1 MSKERRVVVTG
12 LGIVSPLGN
21 DLESSWSNIIKG
33 KSGAGLI
40 TKFDPT
46 DFATTF
52 AAELKGYDEVSGL
65 SPKEVRRIDP
75 FIQYAL
81 TASDQAIKDA
91 NLSLD
96 SIEKTRV
103 GVSIGSGIG
112 GLGTIENNALIL
124 NRKGPRKISPFF
136 VPGAIINMASGNVA
150 IKYNLQGPNIS
161 IVSACSSAGHSIG
174 YSARTISYGDAD
186 IMITGGAE
194 AGITPLGLAGFNA
207 AKALSTNNDNPEQAS
222 CPWDRKRDGFL
233 LGEGAGILIL
243 EELESAKRRQAKI
256 YGEVVG
262 FGQSDDAYHITAP
275 AEDGRGAYNAM
286 INALSDFKE
295 DKDKIDY
302 INAHGT
308 STPLG
313 DVIEARAIAEIFKAR
328 ENLSV
333 SSTKSMTGH
342 LLGAAG
348 VVESIACI
356 MSVKNNIIPP
366 TINHFERDER
376 IDKKLNLTF
385 NEGQEKKVNYSLSNT
400 FGFGGHNAST
410 LFKKFSE

>member
-1 MSKERRVVVTG
+1 MSEQRRVVVTG

-21 DLESSWSNIIKG
+21 DLDSTWSNIISG
-33 KSGAGLI
+33 KSGAGRI
-40 TKFDPT
+40 TKFDPAG
-46 DFATTF
+46 FSTTF
-52 AAELKGYDEVSGL
+52 AAELKGYNEASGL
-65 SPKEVRRIDP
+65 SPKEIRRIDP

-91 NLSLD
+91 DLSLD
-96 SIEKTRV
+96 DIEKTRI

-112 GLGTIENNALIL
+112 GLGSIEDNALIL
-124 NRKGPRKISPFF
+124 GDKGPRKISPFF

-207 AKALSTNNDNPEQAS
+207 AKALSTNNENPEQAS
-222 CPWDRKRDGFL
+222 CPWDKKRDGFL

-243 EELESAKRRQAKI
+243 EELESAKSRKAKI

-286 INALSDFKE
+286 INALNDFKE
-295 DKDKIDY
+295 DHDKIDY

-313 DVIEARAIAEIFKAR
+313 DVIEAKAIAEIFKGR
-328 ENLSV
+328 KNLSV

-348 VVESIACI
+348 AIEAIFCLLA
-356 MSVKNNIIPP
+356 MRDSVIPP
-366 TINHFERDER
+366 TIN
-376 IDKKLNLTF
+376 LNDPDNEFDLDLTP
-385 NEGQEKKVNYSLSNT
+385 NKSKTKEVNFAMSNS
-400 FGFGGHNAST
+400 FGFGGTNVS
-410 LFKKFSE
+410 LIFKKL

>member
-1 MSKERRVVVTG
+1 MSSKRRVVVTG

-21 DLESSWSNIIKG
+21 DLETTWKNILNG
-33 KSGAGLI
+33 ESGAARI
-40 TKFDPT
+40 TKFDAS
-46 DFATTF
+46 DFSTTF
-52 AAELKGYDEVSGL
+52 AAELKGYDDICGL
-65 SPKEVRRIDP
+65 TQKETRRIDP
-75 FIQYAL
+75 FVQYAL
-81 TASDQAIKDA
+81 TASDQAITDA
-91 NLSLD
+91 NLALENLD
-96 SIEKTRV
+96 TKRI

-112 GLGTIENNALIL
+112 GLGSIEDNSIIL
-124 NRKGPRKISPFF
+124 KEKGPKKISPFF

-186 IMITGGAE
+186 IMITGGSE

-207 AKALSTNNDNPEQAS
+207 SKALSTNNENPKKAS
-222 CPWDRKRDGFL
+222 CPWDKKRDGFL
-233 LGEGAGILIL
+233 LGEGSGILVL
-243 EELESAKRRQAKI
+243 EELDFARNRGAKI

-286 INALSDFKE
+286 INALNDFNE
-295 DKDKIDY
+295 NPTLIDY

-313 DVIEARAIAEIFKAR
+313 DVIEAKAIAEIFK
-328 ENLSV
+328 ENKSLSI

-348 VVESIACI
+348 AIEAIFCLLS
-356 MSVKNNIIPP
+356 MRDSIIPP
-366 TINHFERDER
+366 TINLEDPDNEY
-376 IDKKLNLTF
+376 NLDLTP
-385 NEGQEKKVNYSLSNT
+385 NNSKTKEVNYSMSNS
-400 FGFGGHNAST
+400 FGFGGTNVS
-410 LFKKFSE
+410 LIFKKI

>member
-1 MSKERRVVVTG
+1 MSSKRRVVVTG

-21 DLESSWSNIIKG
+21 DLETTWKNILNG
-33 KSGAGLI
+33 ESGAARI
-40 TKFDPT
+40 TKFDAS
-46 DFATTF
+46 DFSTTF
-52 AAELKGYDEVSGL
+52 AAELKGYDDISGL
-65 SPKEVRRIDP
+65 TQKETRRIDP
-75 FIQYAL
+75 FVQYAL
-81 TASDQAIKDA
+81 TASDQAITDA
-91 NLSLD
+91 NLALENLD
-96 SIEKTRV
+96 TKRI

-112 GLGTIENNALIL
+112 GLGSIEDNSIIL
-124 NRKGPRKISPFF
+124 REKGPKKISPFF

-186 IMITGGAE
+186 IMITGGSE

-207 AKALSTNNDNPEQAS
+207 SKALSTNNENPKKAS
-222 CPWDRKRDGFL
+222 CPWDKKRDGFL
-233 LGEGAGILIL
+233 LGEGSGILVL
-243 EELESAKRRQAKI
+243 EELDFARNRGAKI

-286 INALSDFKE
+286 INALNDFKE
-295 DKDKIDY
+295 NPTLIDY

-313 DVIEARAIAEIFKAR
+313 DVIEAKAIAEIFK
-328 ENLSV
+328 ENKSLSI

-348 VVESIACI
+348 AIEAIFCLLS
-356 MSVKNNIIPP
+356 MRDSIIPP
-366 TINHFERDER
+366 TINLEDPDNEY
-376 IDKKLNLTF
+376 NLDLTP
-385 NEGQEKKVNYSLSNT
+385 NNSKTKEVNYSMSNS
-400 FGFGGHNAST
+400 FGFGGTNVS
-410 LFKKFSE
+410 LIFKKI

>member
-1 MSKERRVVVTG
+1 MSSKRRVVVTG

-21 DLESSWSNIIKG
+21 DLETTWKNILNG
-33 KSGAGLI
+33 ESGAARI
-40 TKFDPT
+40 TKFDAS
-46 DFATTF
+46 DFSTTF
-52 AAELKGYDEVSGL
+52 AAELKGYDDISGL
-65 SPKEVRRIDP
+65 TQKETRRIDP
-75 FIQYAL
+75 FVQYAL
-81 TASDQAIKDA
+81 TASDQAITDA
-91 NLSLD
+91 NLALRNLD
-96 SIEKTRV
+96 TKRI

-112 GLGTIENNALIL
+112 GLGSIEDNSIIL
-124 NRKGPRKISPFF
+124 KEKGPKKISPFF

-186 IMITGGAE
+186 IMITGGSE

-207 AKALSTNNDNPEQAS
+207 SKALSTNNENPKKAS
-222 CPWDRKRDGFL
+222 CPWDKKRDGFL
-233 LGEGAGILIL
+233 LGEGSGILVL
-243 EELESAKRRQAKI
+243 EELDFARNRGAKI

-262 FGQSDDAYHITAP
+262 FGQSDDAFHITAP

-286 INALSDFKE
+286 INALNDFKE
-295 DKDKIDY
+295 NPTLIDY

-313 DVIEARAIAEIFKAR
+313 DVIEAKAIAEIFK
-328 ENLSV
+328 ENKSLSI

-348 VVESIACI
+348 AIEAIFCLLS
-356 MSVKNNIIPP
+356 MRDSIIPP
-366 TINHFERDER
+366 TINLEDPDNEY
-376 IDKKLNLTF
+376 NLDLTP
-385 NEGQEKKVNYSLSNT
+385 NNSKTKEVNYSMSNS
-400 FGFGGHNAST
+400 FGFGGTNVS
-410 LFKKFSE
+410 LIFKKI

>member
-1 MSKERRVVVTG
+1 MSSKRRVVVTG

-21 DLESSWSNIIKG
+21 DIETTWKNIVNG
-33 KSGAGLI
+33 ESGAARI
-40 TKFDPT
+40 TKFDPS
-46 DFATTF
+46 DFSTTF
-52 AAELKGYDEVSGL
+52 AAELKGYDDISGL
-65 SPKEVRRIDP
+65 TQKETRRIDP
-75 FIQYAL
+75 FVQYAL
-81 TASDQAIKDA
+81 TASEQAINDA
-91 NLSLD
+91 NLALENLD
-96 SIEKTRV
+96 TKRI

-112 GLGTIENNALIL
+112 GLGSIEDNSIIL
-124 NRKGPRKISPFF
+124 KEKGPKKISPFF

-186 IMITGGAE
+186 IMITGGSE

-207 AKALSTNNDNPEQAS
+207 SKALSTNNKNPEKAS
-222 CPWDRKRDGFL
+222 CPWDKKRDGFL
-233 LGEGAGILIL
+233 LGEGSGILVL
-243 EELESAKRRQAKI
+243 EELDFAKNRGAKI

-262 FGQSDDAYHITAP
+262 FGQSDDAFHITAP

-286 INALSDFKE
+286 INALNDFKE
-295 DKDKIDY
+295 SPTLIDY

-313 DVIEARAIAEIFKAR
+313 DVIEAKSIAEIFK
-328 ENLSV
+328 ENESLSI

-348 VVESIACI
+348 AIEAIFCLLS
-356 MSVKNNIIPP
+356 MRDSIIPP
-366 TINHFERDER
+366 TINLEDPDNEF
-376 IDKKLNLTF
+376 NLDLTP
-385 NEGQEKKVNYSLSNT
+385 NKSKTKEVNYSMSNS
-400 FGFGGHNAST
+400 FGFGGTNVS
-410 LFKKFSE
+410 LIFKKI

>member
-1 MSKERRVVVTG
+1 MSSKRRVVVTG

-21 DLESSWSNIIKG
+21 DLETTWKNILNG
-33 KSGAGLI
+33 ESGAARI
-40 TKFDPT
+40 TKFDAS
-46 DFATTF
+46 DFSTTF
-52 AAELKGYDEVSGL
+52 AAELKGYDDISGL
-65 SPKEVRRIDP
+65 TQKETRRIDP
-75 FIQYAL
+75 FVQYAL
-81 TASDQAIKDA
+81 TASNQAITDA
-91 NLSLD
+91 NLALENLD
-96 SIEKTRV
+96 TKRI

-112 GLGTIENNALIL
+112 GLGSIEDNSIIL
-124 NRKGPRKISPFF
+124 KEKGPKKISPFF

-186 IMITGGAE
+186 IMITGGSE

-207 AKALSTNNDNPEQAS
+207 SKALSTNNENPEKAS
-222 CPWDRKRDGFL
+222 CPWDKKRDGFL
-233 LGEGAGILIL
+233 LGEGSGILVL
-243 EELESAKRRQAKI
+243 EELDFARNRGAKI

-286 INALSDFKE
+286 INALNDFK
-295 DKDKIDY
+295 DNPTLIDY

-313 DVIEARAIAEIFKAR
+313 DVIEAKAIAEIFK
-328 ENLSV
+328 ENKSLSI

-348 VVESIACI
+348 AIEAIFCLLS
-356 MSVKNNIIPP
+356 MRDSIIPP
-366 TINHFERDER
+366 TINLEDPDNEY
-376 IDKKLNLTF
+376 NLDLTP
-385 NEGQEKKVNYSLSNT
+385 NNSKTKEVNYSMSNS
-400 FGFGGHNAST
+400 FGFGGTNVS
-410 LFKKFSE
+410 LIFKKI

>member
-1 MSKERRVVVTG
+1 MSSKRRVVVTG

-21 DLESSWSNIIKG
+21 DLETTWKNILNG
-33 KSGAGLI
+33 ESGAARI
-40 TKFDPT
+40 TKFDAS
-46 DFATTF
+46 DFSTTF
-52 AAELKGYDEVSGL
+52 AAELKGYDDISGL
-65 SPKEVRRIDP
+65 SQKETRRIDP
-75 FIQYAL
+75 FVQYAL
-81 TASDQAIKDA
+81 TASNQAITDA
-91 NLSLD
+91 NLALENLD
-96 SIEKTRV
+96 TKRI

-112 GLGTIENNALIL
+112 GLGSIEDNSIIL
-124 NRKGPRKISPFF
+124 KEKGPKKISPFF

-186 IMITGGAE
+186 IMITGGSE

-207 AKALSTNNDNPEQAS
+207 SKALSTNNENPKKAS
-222 CPWDRKRDGFL
+222 CPWDKKRDGFL
-233 LGEGAGILIL
+233 LGEGSGILVL
-243 EELESAKRRQAKI
+243 EELDFARNRGAKI

-286 INALSDFKE
+286 INALNDFKE
-295 DKDKIDY
+295 NPTLIDY

-313 DVIEARAIAEIFKAR
+313 DVIEAKAIAEIFK
-328 ENLSV
+328 ENKSLSI

-348 VVESIACI
+348 AIEAIFCLLS
-356 MSVKNNIIPP
+356 MRDSIIPP
-366 TINHFERDER
+366 TINLEDPDNEY
-376 IDKKLNLTF
+376 NLDLTP
-385 NEGQEKKVNYSLSNT
+385 NNSKTKEVNYSMSNS
-400 FGFGGHNAST
+400 FGFGGTNVS
-410 LFKKFSE
+410 LIFKKI

>member
-1 MSKERRVVVTG
+1 MSEQRRVVVTG

-21 DLESSWSNIIKG
+21 DLDSTWSNIISG
-33 KSGAGLI
+33 KSGAGRI
-40 TKFDPT
+40 TKFDPAG
-46 DFATTF
+46 FSTTF
-52 AAELKGYDEVSGL
+52 AAELKGYNEASGL
-65 SPKEVRRIDP
+65 SPKEIRRIDP

-81 TASDQAIKDA
+81 TASDQAIKDSD
-91 NLSLD
+91 LSLD
-96 SIEKTRV
+96 DIEKTRI

-112 GLGTIENNALIL
+112 GLGSIEDNALIL
-124 NRKGPRKISPFF
+124 GDKGPRKISPFF

-207 AKALSTNNDNPEQAS
+207 AKALSTNNENPEQAS
-222 CPWDRKRDGFL
+222 CPWDKKRDGFL

-243 EELESAKRRQAKI
+243 EELESAKSRKAKI

-286 INALSDFKE
+286 INALNDFKE
-295 DKDKIDY
+295 DHDKIDY

-313 DVIEARAIAEIFKAR
+313 DVIEAKAIAEIFKGR
-328 ENLSV
+328 KNLSV

-348 VVESIACI
+348 AIEAIFCLLA
-356 MSVKNNIIPP
+356 MRDSVIPP
-366 TINHFERDER
+366 TIN
-376 IDKKLNLTF
+376 LNDPDNEFDLDLTP
-385 NEGQEKKVNYSLSNT
+385 NKSKSKEVNFAMSNS
-400 FGFGGHNAST
+400 FGFGGTNVS
-410 LFKKFSE
+410 LIFKKL

>member
-1 MSKERRVVVTG
+1 MSEQRRVVVTG

-21 DLESSWSNIIKG
+21 DLDSSWSNIISG
-33 KSGAGLI
+33 KSGASRI
-40 TKFDPT
+40 TKFDPEG
-46 DFATTF
+46 FSTTF
-52 AAELKGYDEVSGL
+52 AAELKGYNEASGL
-65 SPKEVRRIDP
+65 SSKEIRRIDP

-91 NLSLD
+91 DLFLND
-96 SIEKTRV
+96 IEKTRI

-112 GLGTIENNALIL
+112 GLGSIEDNALIL
-124 NRKGPRKISPFF
+124 RDKGPRKISPFF

-186 IMITGGAE
+186 IMITGGSE

-207 AKALSTNNDNPEQAS
+207 AKALSTNNENPEQAS
-222 CPWDRKRDGFL
+222 CPWDKKRDGFL

-243 EELESAKRRQAKI
+243 EELESAKSRKAKI

-286 INALSDFKE
+286 INALNDFKE
-295 DKDKIDY
+295 GQDKIDY

-313 DVIEARAIAEIFKAR
+313 DVIEAKAIAEIFKGR

-348 VVESIACI
+348 AIEAIFCLLAMRDS
-356 MSVKNNIIPP
+356 IIPP
-366 TINHFERDER
+366 TIN
-376 IDKKLNLTF
+376 LNDPDNEFDLDLTP
-385 NEGQEKKVNYSLSNT
+385 NKSKPKEVNFSMSNS
-400 FGFGGHNAST
+400 FGFGGTNVS
-410 LFKKFSE
+410 LIFKKL

>member
-1 MSKERRVVVTG
+1 MSEQRRVVVTG

-21 DLESSWSNIIKG
+21 DLDSTWSNIISG
-33 KSGAGLI
+33 KSGAGRI
-40 TKFDPT
+40 TKFDPAG
-46 DFATTF
+46 FSTTF
-52 AAELKGYDEVSGL
+52 AAELKGYNEASGL
-65 SPKEVRRIDP
+65 SPKEIRRIDP

-81 TASDQAIKDA
+81 TASDQAIKDS

-96 SIEKTRV
+96 DIENTRI

-112 GLGTIENNALIL
+112 GLGSIEDNALIL
-124 NRKGPRKISPFF
+124 GDKGPRKISPFF

-207 AKALSTNNDNPEQAS
+207 AKALSTNNENPEQAS
-222 CPWDRKRDGFL
+222 CPWDKKRDGFL

-243 EELESAKRRQAKI
+243 EELESAKSRKAKI

-286 INALSDFKE
+286 INALNDFKE
-295 DKDKIDY
+295 DHDKIDY

-313 DVIEARAIAEIFKAR
+313 DVIEAKAIAEIFKGR
-328 ENLSV
+328 KNLSV
-333 SSTKSMTGH
+333 SSAMRD
-342 LLGAAG
+342 
-348 VVESIACI
+348 
-356 MSVKNNIIPP
+356 SVIPP
-366 TINHFERDER
+366 TIN
-376 IDKKLNLTF
+376 LNDPDNEFDLDLTP
-385 NEGQEKKVNYSLSNT
+385 NKSKTKEVNFAMSNS
-400 FGFGGHNAST
+400 FGFGGTNVS
-410 LFKKFSE
+410 LIFKKL

>member
-1 MSKERRVVVTG
+1 MSEQRRVVVTG

-21 DLESSWSNIIKG
+21 DLESTWSNIISG
-33 KSGAGLI
+33 KSGAARI

-46 DFATTF
+46 EFSTTF

-65 SPKEVRRIDP
+65 SPKEIRRIDP

-81 TASDQAIKDA
+81 TATDQAINDA
-91 NLSLD
+91 ELSLD
-96 SIEKTRV
+96 VFDKTRI

-112 GLGTIENNALIL
+112 GLGSIEDNALIL
-124 NRKGPRKISPFF
+124 RDKGPRKISPFF

-186 IMITGGAE
+186 IMITGGSE

-207 AKALSTNNDNPEQAS
+207 AKALSTNNENPEQAS
-222 CPWDRKRDGFL
+222 CPWDKKRDGFL

-243 EELESAKRRQAKI
+243 EELEAAKRRKAKI

-262 FGQSDDAYHITAP
+262 FGQSDDAFHITAP

-286 INALSDFKE
+286 INALNDFKE
-295 DKDKIDY
+295 DHEKIDY

-313 DVIEARAIAEIFKAR
+313 DVIEARAISEIFKGR
-328 ENLSV
+328 ENLSI

-348 VVESIACI
+348 AIEAIFCLLA
-356 MSVKNNIIPP
+356 MRDSVIPP
-366 TINHFERDER
+366 TIN
-376 IDKKLNLTF
+376 LNEPDNEFGLDLTP
-385 NEGQEKKVNYSLSNT
+385 NKSKNKEVNFSMSNS
-400 FGFGGHNAST
+400 FGFGGTNVS
-410 LFKKFSE
+410 LIFKRL

>member
-1 MSKERRVVVTG
+1 MSFKRRVVVTG

-21 DLESSWSNIIKG
+21 DLETTWKNILNG
-33 KSGAGLI
+33 ESGAARI
-40 TKFDPT
+40 TKFDAS
-46 DFATTF
+46 DFSTTF
-52 AAELKGYDEVSGL
+52 AAELKGYDDISGL
-65 SPKEVRRIDP
+65 TQKETRRIDP
-75 FIQYAL
+75 FVQYAL
-81 TASDQAIKDA
+81 TASDQAITDA
-91 NLSLD
+91 NLALENLD
-96 SIEKTRV
+96 TKRI

-112 GLGTIENNALIL
+112 GLGSIEDNSIIL
-124 NRKGPRKISPFF
+124 KEKGPKKISPFF

-186 IMITGGAE
+186 IMITGGSE

-207 AKALSTNNDNPEQAS
+207 SKALSTNNENPKKAS
-222 CPWDRKRDGFL
+222 CPWDKKRDGFL
-233 LGEGAGILIL
+233 LGEGSGILVL
-243 EELESAKRRQAKI
+243 EELDFARNRGAKI

-286 INALSDFKE
+286 INALNDFKE
-295 DKDKIDY
+295 NPTLIDY

-313 DVIEARAIAEIFKAR
+313 DVIEAKAIAEIFK
-328 ENLSV
+328 ENKSLSI

-348 VVESIACI
+348 AIEAIFCLLS
-356 MSVKNNIIPP
+356 MRDSIIPP
-366 TINHFERDER
+366 TINLEDPDNEY
-376 IDKKLNLTF
+376 NLDLTP
-385 NEGQEKKVNYSLSNT
+385 NNSKTKEVNYSMSNS
-400 FGFGGHNAST
+400 FGFGGTNVS
-410 LFKKFSE
+410 LIFKKI

>member
-1 MSKERRVVVTG
+1 MSKQRRVVVTG

-21 DLESSWSNIIKG
+21 DLDSTWSNIIGG
-33 KSGAGLI
+33 KSGADRI
-40 TKFDPT
+40 TKFDPA
-46 DFATTF
+46 DFSTTI
-52 AAELKGYDEVSGL
+52 AAELKGYDKVSGL
-65 SPKEVRRIDP
+65 SSKEIRRIDP

-91 NLSLD
+91 DLSLD
-96 SIEKTRV
+96 EVEKTRI

-112 GLGTIENNALIL
+112 GLGSIEDNALIL
-124 NRKGPRKISPFF
+124 RDKGPRKISPFF

-186 IMITGGAE
+186 IMISGGAE

-207 AKALSTNNDNPEQAS
+207 AKALSTNNENPESAS
-222 CPWDRKRDGFL
+222 CPWDKKRDGFL
-233 LGEGAGILIL
+233 LGEGSGILIL
-243 EELESAKRRQAKI
+243 EELESAKSRKAKI

-286 INALSDFKE
+286 INALNDFKE
-295 DKDKIDY
+295 DHDKIDY

-313 DVIEARAIAEIFKAR
+313 DVIEAKAIAEIFKGR
-328 ENLSV
+328 KNLSV

-348 VVESIACI
+348 AIEAIFCLLA
-356 MSVKNNIIPP
+356 MRDSVIPP
-366 TINHFERDER
+366 TIN
-376 IDKKLNLTF
+376 LNDPDNEFDLDLTP
-385 NEGQEKKVNYSLSNT
+385 NKSKTKEVNFAMSNS
-400 FGFGGHNAST
+400 FGFGGTNVS
-410 LFKKFSE
+410 LIFKKL

>member
-33 KSGAGLI
+33 KSGAGPI
-40 TKFDPT
+40 TKFDT
-46 DFATTF
+46 TGFATTF

-91 NLSLD
+91 NLSLN
-96 SIEKTRV
+96 SIKKTRV

-186 IMITGGAE
+186 VMITGGAE

-243 EELESAKRRQAKI
+243 EELESAKSRKAKI

-286 INALSDFKE
+286 INALNDFKE
-295 DKDKIDY
+295 DYEQIDY

-313 DVIEARAIAEIFKAR
+313 DVIEAKAIAEIFKGK

-348 VVESIACI
+348 AIEAIFCLLA
-356 MSVKNNIIPP
+356 MRDSVIPP
-366 TINHFERDER
+366 TIN
-376 IDKKLNLTF
+376 LNDLDNEFDLDLTP
-385 NEGQEKKVNYSLSNT
+385 NKSKYKEVNFSMSNS
-400 FGFGGHNAST
+400 FGFGGTNVS
-410 LFKKFSE
+410 LIFKKL

>member
-1 MSKERRVVVTG
+1 MSEQRRVVVTG

-21 DLESSWSNIIKG
+21 DLDSTWSNIISG
-33 KSGAGLI
+33 KSGAGRI
-40 TKFDPT
+40 TKFDPAG
-46 DFATTF
+46 FSTTF
-52 AAELKGYDEVSGL
+52 AAELKGYNEASGL
-65 SPKEVRRIDP
+65 SPKEIRRIDP

-81 TASDQAIKDA
+81 TASDQAIKDS

-96 SIEKTRV
+96 DIENTRI

-112 GLGTIENNALIL
+112 GLGSIEDNALIL
-124 NRKGPRKISPFF
+124 GDKGPRKISPFF

-207 AKALSTNNDNPEQAS
+207 AKALSTNNENPEQAS
-222 CPWDRKRDGFL
+222 CPWDKKRDGFL

-243 EELESAKRRQAKI
+243 EELESAKSRKAKI
-256 YGEVVG
+256 YGEIVG

-286 INALSDFKE
+286 INALNDFKE
-295 DKDKIDY
+295 DHDKIDY

-313 DVIEARAIAEIFKAR
+313 DVIEAKAIAEIFKGR
-328 ENLSV
+328 KNLSV

-348 VVESIACI
+348 AIEAIFCLLA
-356 MSVKNNIIPP
+356 MRDSVIPP
-366 TINHFERDER
+366 TIN
-376 IDKKLNLTF
+376 LNDPDNEFDLDLTP
-385 NEGQEKKVNYSLSNT
+385 NKSKTKEVNFAMSNS
-400 FGFGGHNAST
+400 FGFGGTNVS
-410 LFKKFSE
+410 LIFKKL

>member
-1 MSKERRVVVTG
+1 MSEQRRVVVTG

-21 DLESSWSNIIKG
+21 DLDSTWSNIISG
-33 KSGAGLI
+33 KSGADRI
-40 TKFDPT
+40 TKFDPA
-46 DFATTF
+46 DFSTTF

-65 SPKEVRRIDP
+65 SSKEIRRIDP

-91 NLSLD
+91 DLSLD
-96 SIEKTRV
+96 DIEKTRI

-112 GLGTIENNALIL
+112 GLGSIEDNALIL
-124 NRKGPRKISPFF
+124 RDKGPRKISPFF

-207 AKALSTNNDNPEQAS
+207 AKALSTNNENPEQAS
-222 CPWDRKRDGFL
+222 CPWDKKRDGFL

-243 EELESAKRRQAKI
+243 EELESAKRRKANI

-286 INALSDFKE
+286 INALNDFK
-295 DKDKIDY
+295 KGHDKIDY

-313 DVIEARAIAEIFKAR
+313 DVIEAKAIAEIFKGR

-348 VVESIACI
+348 AIEAIFCLLAMRDSI
-356 MSVKNNIIPP
+356 VPP
-366 TINHFERDER
+366 TIN
-376 IDKKLNLTF
+376 LNDPDNEFDLDLTP
-385 NEGQEKKVNYSLSNT
+385 NKSKIKEVNFSMSNS
-400 FGFGGHNAST
+400 FGFGGTNVS
-410 LFKKFSE
+410 LIFKKL

>member
-1 MSKERRVVVTG
+1 MSLQRRVVVTG

-21 DLESSWSNIIKG
+21 DLESTWSNIISG
-33 KSGAGLI
+33 KSGAARI

-46 DFATTF
+46 EFSTTF

-65 SPKEVRRIDP
+65 SPKEIRRIDP

-81 TASDQAIKDA
+81 TATDQAINDA
-91 NLSLD
+91 ELSLD
-96 SIEKTRV
+96 VFNKTRI

-112 GLGTIENNALIL
+112 GLGSIEDNALIL
-124 NRKGPRKISPFF
+124 RDKGPRKISPFF

-186 IMITGGAE
+186 IMITGGSE

-207 AKALSTNNDNPEQAS
+207 AKALSTNNENPEQAS
-222 CPWDRKRDGFL
+222 CPWDKKRDGFL

-243 EELESAKRRQAKI
+243 EELEAAKRRKAKI

-262 FGQSDDAYHITAP
+262 FGQSDDAFHITAP

-286 INALSDFKE
+286 INALNDFKE
-295 DKDKIDY
+295 DHEKIDY

-313 DVIEARAIAEIFKAR
+313 DVIEARAISEIFKGR
-328 ENLSV
+328 ENLSI

-348 VVESIACI
+348 AIEAIFCLLA
-356 MSVKNNIIPP
+356 MRDSVIPP
-366 TINHFERDER
+366 TIN
-376 IDKKLNLTF
+376 LNEPDNEFGLDLTP
-385 NEGQEKKVNYSLSNT
+385 NKSKNKEVNFSMSNS
-400 FGFGGHNAST
+400 FGFGGTNVS
-410 LFKKFSE
+410 LIFKRL

>member
-33 KSGAGLI
+33 KSGAGAI
-40 TKFDPT
+40 TKFDST

-91 NLSLD
+91 SLSLD
-96 SIEKTRV
+96 SLENTRV

-186 IMITGGAE
+186 VMITGGAE

-207 AKALSTNNDNPEQAS
+207 AKALSTNNDNPEEAS
-222 CPWDRKRDGFL
+222 CPWDKKRDGFL

-243 EELESAKRRQAKI
+243 EELESAKSRKAKI

-286 INALSDFKE
+286 TNALNDFKE
-295 DKDKIDY
+295 DYEKIDY

-313 DVIEARAIAEIFKAR
+313 DVIEAKAIAEIFKGK

-348 VVESIACI
+348 AIEAIFCLLS
-356 MSVKNNIIPP
+356 MRDSVIPP
-366 TINHFERDER
+366 TINLYDPDNEFDL
-376 IDKKLNLTF
+376 DLTP
-385 NEGQEKKVNYSLSNT
+385 NKSNNKEVNFSMSNS
-400 FGFGGHNAST
+400 FGFGGTNVS
-410 LFKKFSE
+410 LIFKKL

>member
-1 MSKERRVVVTG
+1 MSSKRRVVVTG

-21 DLESSWSNIIKG
+21 DLETTWKNILNG
-33 KSGAGLI
+33 ESGAARI
-40 TKFDPT
+40 TKFDAS
-46 DFATTF
+46 DFSTTF
-52 AAELKGYDEVSGL
+52 AAELKGYDDISGL
-65 SPKEVRRIDP
+65 TQKETRRIDP

-81 TASDQAIKDA
+81 TASDQAITDA
-91 NLSLD
+91 NLALKNLD
-96 SIEKTRV
+96 TKRI

-112 GLGTIENNALIL
+112 GLGSIEDNSIIL
-124 NRKGPRKISPFF
+124 KEKGPKKISPFF

-186 IMITGGAE
+186 IMITGGSE

-207 AKALSTNNDNPEQAS
+207 SKALSTNNENPKKAS
-222 CPWDRKRDGFL
+222 CPWDKKRDGFL
-233 LGEGAGILIL
+233 LGEGSGILVL
-243 EELESAKRRQAKI
+243 EELDFARNRGAKI

-286 INALSDFKE
+286 INALNDFKE
-295 DKDKIDY
+295 NPTLIDY

-313 DVIEARAIAEIFKAR
+313 DVIEAKAIAEIFK
-328 ENLSV
+328 ENKSLSI

-348 VVESIACI
+348 AIEAIFCLLS
-356 MSVKNNIIPP
+356 MRDSIIPP
-366 TINHFERDER
+366 TINLEDPDNEY
-376 IDKKLNLTF
+376 NLDLTP
-385 NEGQEKKVNYSLSNT
+385 NNSKTKEVNYSMSNS
-400 FGFGGHNAST
+400 FGFGGTNVS
-410 LFKKFSE
+410 LIFKKI

>member
-1 MSKERRVVVTG
+1 MSEQRRVVVTG

-21 DLESSWSNIIKG
+21 DLDSTWSNLISG
-33 KSGAGLI
+33 KSGAGRI
-40 TKFDPT
+40 TKFDPAG
-46 DFATTF
+46 FSTTF
-52 AAELKGYDEVSGL
+52 AAELKGYNEASGL
-65 SPKEVRRIDP
+65 SPKEIRRIDP

-81 TASDQAIKDA
+81 TASDQAIKDSD
-91 NLSLD
+91 LSLD
-96 SIEKTRV
+96 DIEKTRI

-112 GLGTIENNALIL
+112 GLGSIEDNALIL
-124 NRKGPRKISPFF
+124 GDKGPRKISPFF

-207 AKALSTNNDNPEQAS
+207 AKALSTNNENPEQAS
-222 CPWDRKRDGFL
+222 CPWDKKRDGFL
-233 LGEGAGILIL
+233 LGEGSGILIL
-243 EELESAKRRQAKI
+243 EELESAKSRKAKI

-286 INALSDFKE
+286 INALNDFKE
-295 DKDKIDY
+295 DHDKIDY

-313 DVIEARAIAEIFKAR
+313 DVIEAKAIAEIFKGR
-328 ENLSV
+328 KNLSV

-348 VVESIACI
+348 AIEAIFCLLA
-356 MSVKNNIIPP
+356 MRDSVIPP
-366 TINHFERDER
+366 TIN
-376 IDKKLNLTF
+376 LNDPDNEFDLDLTP
-385 NEGQEKKVNYSLSNT
+385 NKSKTKEVNFAMSNS
-400 FGFGGHNAST
+400 FGFGGTNVS
-410 LFKKFSE
+410 LIFKKL

>member
-1 MSKERRVVVTG
+1 MSEQRRVVVTG

-21 DLESSWSNIIKG
+21 DLDSTWSNIISG
-33 KSGAGLI
+33 KSGAGRI
-40 TKFDPT
+40 TKFDPAG
-46 DFATTF
+46 FSTTF
-52 AAELKGYDEVSGL
+52 AAELKGYNEASGL
-65 SPKEVRRIDP
+65 SPKEIRRIDP

-81 TASDQAIKDA
+81 TASDQAIKDSD
-91 NLSLD
+91 LSLD
-96 SIEKTRV
+96 DIEKTRI

-112 GLGTIENNALIL
+112 GLGSIEDNALIL
-124 NRKGPRKISPFF
+124 GDKGPRKISPFF

-207 AKALSTNNDNPEQAS
+207 AKALSTNNENPEQAS
-222 CPWDRKRDGFL
+222 CPWDKKRDGFL

-243 EELESAKRRQAKI
+243 EELESAKSRKAKI

-286 INALSDFKE
+286 INALNDFKE
-295 DKDKIDY
+295 DHDKIDY

-313 DVIEARAIAEIFKAR
+313 DVIEAKAIAEIFKGR
-328 ENLSV
+328 KNLSV

-348 VVESIACI
+348 AIEAIFCLLA
-356 MSVKNNIIPP
+356 MRDSVIPP
-366 TINHFERDER
+366 TIN
-376 IDKKLNLTF
+376 LNDPDNEFDLDLTP
-385 NEGQEKKVNYSLSNT
+385 NKSKTKEVNLAMSNS
-400 FGFGGHNAST
+400 FGFGGTNVS
-410 LFKKFSE
+410 LIFKKL

>member
-1 MSKERRVVVTG
+1 MSEQRRVVVTG

-21 DLESSWSNIIKG
+21 DLDSTWSNIISG
-33 KSGAGLI
+33 KSGAGRI
-40 TKFDPT
+40 TKFDPAG
-46 DFATTF
+46 FSTTF
-52 AAELKGYDEVSGL
+52 AAELKGYDEISGL
-65 SPKEVRRIDP
+65 SPKEIRRIDP

-81 TASDQAIKDA
+81 TASDQAIKDS

-96 SIEKTRV
+96 GIEKTRI

-112 GLGTIENNALIL
+112 GLGSIEDNALIL
-124 NRKGPRKISPFF
+124 GDKGPRKISPFF

-207 AKALSTNNDNPEQAS
+207 AKALSTNNENPEQAS
-222 CPWDRKRDGFL
+222 CPWDKKRDGFL

-243 EELESAKRRQAKI
+243 EELESAKSRKAKI

-286 INALSDFKE
+286 INALNDFKE
-295 DKDKIDY
+295 DHDKIDY

-313 DVIEARAIAEIFKAR
+313 DVIEAKAIAEIFKGR
-328 ENLSV
+328 KNLSV

-348 VVESIACI
+348 AIEAIFCLLA
-356 MSVKNNIIPP
+356 MRDSVIPP
-366 TINHFERDER
+366 TIN
-376 IDKKLNLTF
+376 LNDPDNEFDLDLTP
-385 NEGQEKKVNYSLSNT
+385 NKSKTKEVNFAMSNS
-400 FGFGGHNAST
+400 FGFGGTNVS
-410 LFKKFSE
+410 LIFKKL

>member
-1 MSKERRVVVTG
+1 MSEQRRVVVTG

-21 DLESSWSNIIKG
+21 DLDSTWSNIING
-33 KSGAGLI
+33 KSGAGRI
-40 TKFDPT
+40 TKFDPAG
-46 DFATTF
+46 FSTTF

-65 SPKEVRRIDP
+65 SPKEIRRIDP

-91 NLSLD
+91 DLSLD
-96 SIEKTRV
+96 DIEKTRI

-112 GLGTIENNALIL
+112 GLGSIEDNALIL
-124 NRKGPRKISPFF
+124 RDKGPRKISPFF

-161 IVSACSSAGHSIG
+161 IVSACSSAGHGIG

-207 AKALSTNNDNPEQAS
+207 AKALSTNNENPESAS
-222 CPWDRKRDGFL
+222 CPWDKKRDGFL

-243 EELESAKRRQAKI
+243 EDLESAKSRKAKI

-286 INALSDFKE
+286 INALNDFKE
-295 DKDKIDY
+295 GHDKIDY

-313 DVIEARAIAEIFKAR
+313 DVIEAKAIAEIFKGR

-348 VVESIACI
+348 AIEAIFCLLAMRDS
-356 MSVKNNIIPP
+356 IIPP
-366 TINHFERDER
+366 TIN
-376 IDKKLNLTF
+376 LNDPDNEFDLDLTP
-385 NEGQEKKVNYSLSNT
+385 NKSKQKEINYSMSNS
-400 FGFGGHNAST
+400 FGFGGTNVS
-410 LFKKFSE
+410 LIFKKL

>member
-1 MSKERRVVVTG
+1 MSSKRRVVVTG

-21 DLESSWSNIIKG
+21 DLETTWKNILNG
-33 KSGAGLI
+33 ESGAARI
-40 TKFDPT
+40 TKFDAS
-46 DFATTF
+46 DFSTTF
-52 AAELKGYDEVSGL
+52 AAELKGYDDISGL
-65 SPKEVRRIDP
+65 TQKETRRIDP
-75 FIQYAL
+75 FVQYAL
-81 TASDQAIKDA
+81 TASNQAITDA
-91 NLSLD
+91 NLALENLD
-96 SIEKTRV
+96 TKRI

-112 GLGTIENNALIL
+112 GLGSIEDNSIIL
-124 NRKGPRKISPFF
+124 KEKGPKKISPFF

-186 IMITGGAE
+186 IMITGGSE

-207 AKALSTNNDNPEQAS
+207 SKALSTNNENPKKAS
-222 CPWDRKRDGFL
+222 CPWDKKRDGFL
-233 LGEGAGILIL
+233 LGEGSGILVL
-243 EELESAKRRQAKI
+243 EELDFASNRGAKI

-286 INALSDFKE
+286 INALNDFKE
-295 DKDKIDY
+295 NPTLIDY

-313 DVIEARAIAEIFKAR
+313 DVIEAKAIAEIFK
-328 ENLSV
+328 ENKSLSI

-348 VVESIACI
+348 AIEAIFCLLS
-356 MSVKNNIIPP
+356 MRDSIIPP
-366 TINHFERDER
+366 TINLEDPDNEY
-376 IDKKLNLTF
+376 NLDLTP
-385 NEGQEKKVNYSLSNT
+385 NNSKTKEVNYSMSNS
-400 FGFGGHNAST
+400 FGFGGTNVS
-410 LFKKFSE
+410 LIFKKI

>member
-1 MSKERRVVVTG
+1 MSEQRRVVVTG

-21 DLESSWSNIIKG
+21 DLESTWSNIISG
-33 KSGAGLI
+33 KSGAARI

-46 DFATTF
+46 EFSTTF

-65 SPKEVRRIDP
+65 SPKEIRRIDP

-81 TASDQAIKDA
+81 TATDQAINDA
-91 NLSLD
+91 ELSLD
-96 SIEKTRV
+96 VFNKTRI

-112 GLGTIENNALIL
+112 GLGSIEDNALIL
-124 NRKGPRKISPFF
+124 RDKGPRKISPFF

-186 IMITGGAE
+186 IMITGGSE

-207 AKALSTNNDNPEQAS
+207 AKALSTNNENPEQAS
-222 CPWDRKRDGFL
+222 CPWDKKRDGFL

-243 EELESAKRRQAKI
+243 EELEAAKRRKAKI

-262 FGQSDDAYHITAP
+262 FGQSDDAFHITAP

-286 INALSDFKE
+286 INALNDFKE
-295 DKDKIDY
+295 DHEKIDY

-313 DVIEARAIAEIFKAR
+313 DVIEARAISEIFKGR
-328 ENLSV
+328 ENLSI

-348 VVESIACI
+348 AIEAIFCLLA
-356 MSVKNNIIPP
+356 MRDSVIPP
-366 TINHFERDER
+366 TIN
-376 IDKKLNLTF
+376 LNEPDNEFGLDLTP
-385 NEGQEKKVNYSLSNT
+385 NKSTNKEVNFSMSNS
-400 FGFGGHNAST
+400 FGFGGTNVS
-410 LFKKFSE
+410 LIFKRL

>member
-1 MSKERRVVVTG
+1 MSVKRRVVVTG

-21 DLESSWSNIIKG
+21 DLESTWSNILQG
-33 KSGAGLI
+33 TSGAARI

-52 AAELKGYDEVSGL
+52 AAELKDYDDISGL
-65 SPKEVRRIDP
+65 TSKEKRRIDP
-75 FIQYAL
+75 FVQYAI
-81 TASDQAIKDA
+81 TASDQAII
-91 NLSLD
+91 D
-96 SIEKTRV
+96 SGINSEEFDSTRI

-112 GLGTIENNALIL
+112 GLGSIEDNAIIL
-124 NRKGPRKISPFF
+124 KERGPKKISPFF

-150 IKYNLQGPNIS
+150 IKNNFQGPNIS

-174 YSARTISYGDAD
+174 YSARTIADGDAD
-186 IMITGGAE
+186 IMITGGSE

-207 AKALSTNNDNPEQAS
+207 AKALSTNNENPEKAS
-222 CPWDRKRDGFL
+222 CPWDKKRDGFL
-233 LGEGAGILIL
+233 LGEGAGIMVL
-243 EELESAKRRQAKI
+243 EDFDLAKKRKAKI

-275 AEDGRGAYNAM
+275 AEDGRGAYLAM
-286 INALSDFKE
+286 KNALYDFGE
-295 DKDKIDY
+295 DCSLINY

-313 DVIEARAIAEIFKAR
+313 DVIESKAIHEIFGDNKD
-328 ENLSV
+328 LSI

-348 VVESIACI
+348 AIEAIFCLLS
-356 MSVKNNIIPP
+356 MRDSMIPP
-366 TINHFERDER
+366 TINLEDPDNEF
-376 IDKKLNLTF
+376 NLDLTP
-385 NEGQEKKVNYSLSNT
+385 NKPKSKNVDYSMSNS
-400 FGFGGHNAST
+400 FGFGGTNVS
-410 LFKKFSE
+410 LIFKKI

>member
-1 MSKERRVVVTG
+1 MSEQRRVVVTG

-21 DLESSWSNIIKG
+21 DLDSTWSNIISG
-33 KSGAGLI
+33 KSGAGRI
-40 TKFDPT
+40 TKFDPAG
-46 DFATTF
+46 FSTTF
-52 AAELKGYDEVSGL
+52 AAELKGYNEASGL
-65 SPKEVRRIDP
+65 SPKEIRRIDP

-81 TASDQAIKDA
+81 TASDQAIKDSD
-91 NLSLD
+91 LSLD
-96 SIEKTRV
+96 DIAKTRI

-112 GLGTIENNALIL
+112 GLGSIEDNALIL
-124 NRKGPRKISPFF
+124 GDKGPRKISPFF

-207 AKALSTNNDNPEQAS
+207 AKALSTNNENPEQAS
-222 CPWDRKRDGFL
+222 CPWDKKRDGFL

-243 EELESAKRRQAKI
+243 EELESAKSRKAKI

-286 INALSDFKE
+286 INALNDFKE
-295 DKDKIDY
+295 DHDKIDY

-313 DVIEARAIAEIFKAR
+313 DVIEAKAIAEIFKSR
-328 ENLSV
+328 KNLSV

-348 VVESIACI
+348 AIEAIFCLLA
-356 MSVKNNIIPP
+356 MRDSVIPP
-366 TINHFERDER
+366 TIN
-376 IDKKLNLTF
+376 LNDPDNEFDLDLTP
-385 NEGQEKKVNYSLSNT
+385 NKSKTKEVNFAMSNS
-400 FGFGGHNAST
+400 FGFGGTNVS
-410 LFKKFSE
+410 LIFKKL